1 MTMGKFLRDFFQ
13 NSNIILP
20 AVVIF
25 IFLYFQKAINLLIET
40 FLMSDPSYN
49 TWYLQLIM
57 MLAFISSLVLL
68 FKKLITNKYLPAPA
82 EYSFISLLSVLLL
95 YYRFNWNGLNW
106 NLHAVVE
113 NKWFSIKYIDLA
125 LVLLLF
131 YYGFSYF
138 NQIKKGM
145 RQSMPVN
152 NFLVSD
158 DPISTSEQDQL
169 NFRPIVG
176 KLTTI
181 LLNDKHPKS
190 ISIGLIG
197 PWGNGKSSVIQLVKN
212 NIEISD
218 QFIKNEIISI
228 HFLPYL
234 NHNESEIIN
243 EFFTLLSNQLSPFNG
258 MLSNQ
263 IIDYSEKLTDLY
275 QNKNLKS
282 FLENHITNFSQSS
295 ACELYENI
303 NKMLG
308 ETDKKIIVFIDD
320 LDRLNQKEILQT
332 LKLIRNTANFT
343 NTFFVLAMDKQY
355 VIKRLTEKGNILDTK
370 FVDKFFQLEIYL
382 PEIENSLLKQFF
394 IKEMLRPFS
403 PAPADLELR
412 LNSALMEPNLLFED
426 YVKNFRDVK
435 RVVNQIKY
443 DISLFNE
450 DFSYLNLKDFINFT
464 FFKLKF
470 PEVVKHLNDSR
481 GDFLT
486 IDKIKG
492 TYKLKEVPTDQK
504 DIAEEVLYSFAN
516 ESIGSIKHLDKYQ
529 LYAEVLS
536 SASAHKNSN
545 EKINHTDKVLL
556 VKTMAHLFG
565 DENTPEGQDSIRF
578 SNNFQM
584 LVQQRIFP
592 NYFKQGEFEGLFTAE
607 KHSLKNELLNIKL
620 QGKAE
625 QLIGRL
631 EYFTSDDVDK
641 LQRIIEYLTIIYEM
655 NGKENHYNMDTYKL
669 IEKFASQLY
678 ERLGAGGIAEYRKW
692 LDQFLFSSDAV
703 SEETKLIL
711 LSTIWK
717 LKDLNELW
725 QLEESYVIKKASE
738 LYKNY
743 LSSYDAILW
752 DVNNF
757 RTANVYHGVKLINKN
772 KINKILIDFWIR
784 NSIELLCVQFTE
796 LDPFSNSAFRI
807 SDTVTEIFGSKDK
820 FIDFVKAHKDNTLP
834 QIKEFIELFD
844 LLKVINFNYTLEY
857 DFIISPLM
865 LKKIGLSKDDTSRE
879 EYGQR
884 KRHEQVIIKI
894 TDTDLGYHFAAEAN
908 YKEKYGFTF
917 TISQNVFYLTI
928 NVRYEKIDSLLSDF
942 IVDIMTL
949 YYSSPDWVISQKII
963 TEGMKI
969 DLKGTDYIEFIS
981 IKPKPDGEIKYLKSI

>member
-1 MTMGKFLRDFFQ
+1 MGKFLRDFFH
-13 NSNIILP
+13 NTNIILP
-20 AVVIF
+20 AVIIF
-25 IFLYFQKAINLLIET
+25 IFLYFQKAINLFIET
-40 FLMSDPSYN
+40 FLMSNPSYN
-49 TWYLQLIM
+49 NWYLQLVMI
-57 MLAFISSLVLL
+57 LAFISSLVLL

-82 EYSFISLLSVLLL
+82 EYSIISLLSILLL

-106 NLHAVVE
+106 NLHTIIE
-113 NKWFSIKYIDLA
+113 NRWFSIKYIDLA

-131 YYGFSYF
+131 YYSVNYF

-145 RQSMPVN
+145 KESMPVD

-158 DPISTSEQDQL
+158 DPISNSEQDQV
-169 NFRPIVG
+169 NFSPIVG
-176 KLTTI
+176 KLTAI

-212 NIEISD
+212 NIDTSD
-218 QFIKNEIISI
+218 QFKKNEIISI

-243 EFFTLLSNQLSPFNG
+243 EFFTLLSNQLAPYNG

-263 IIDYSEKLTDLY
+263 IVDYSEKLTDLY

-282 FLENHITNFSQSS
+282 FLENHITNFSKSS

-303 NKMLG
+303 NKMLV

-320 LDRLNQKEILQT
+320 LDRLNQHEILQT

-355 VIKRLTEKGNILDTK
+355 VIKRLTSKGNILDTK

-382 PEIENSLLKQFF
+382 PAIENSLLKQYF
-394 IKEMLRPFS
+394 ITEMLRPFS
-403 PAPADLELR
+403 PAPADLKLR
-412 LNSALMEPNLLFED
+412 LNSTLMEPNLLFED

-443 DISLFNE
+443 DISLFKE

-470 PEVVKHLNDSR
+470 PEIVKQLNDSR

-486 IDKIKG
+486 VDKIKDI
-492 TYKLKEVPTDQK
+492 YKLIEVPKDEK
-504 DIAEEVLYSFAN
+504 DIAEEILYSFAN

-529 LYAEVLS
+529 LYAEVLIS
-536 SASAHKNSN
+536 DGTHNSN
-545 EKINHTDKVLL
+545 EIINRTDKALL
-556 VKTMAHLFG
+556 VKTMAYLFG

-578 SNNFQM
+578 TNNFQM

-592 NYFKQGEFEGLFTAE
+592 NYFKQAEFEALFTVE
-607 KHSLKNELLNIKL
+607 KQSLKSVLLNIKL

-631 EYFTSDDVDK
+631 DYFSTDNLEK
-641 LQRIIEYLTIIYEM
+641 LQRIIEYLTVIYEM
-655 NGKENHYNMDTYKL
+655 NGIESHYNMDIYKL

-678 ERLGAGGIAEYRKW
+678 EHFGTGRIAEYRKW
-692 LDQFLFSSDAV
+692 LEEYLFSNDEV
-703 SEETKLIL
+703 SKETRLIL

-717 LKDLNELW
+717 IKDMNELW
-725 QLEESYVIKKASE
+725 QLEENYIIKKATE
-738 LYKNY
+738 LYETY
-743 LSSYDAILW
+743 LSSYDTILW

-757 RTANVYHGVKLINKN
+757 KTYSIYHGVKLIDKI
-772 KINKILIDFWIR
+772 KINKILKDFWLR
-784 NSIELLCVQFTE
+784 NSIELLCVQSTE
-796 LDPFSNSAFRI
+796 PDPFSNTAFRI
-807 SDTVTEIFGSKDK
+807 SETVTEIFGSRDK
-820 FIDFVKAHKDNTLP
+820 YIDFVKAHKDSALP
-834 QIKEFIELFD
+834 QIKEFIELFE
-844 LLKVINFNYTLEY
+844 LLKTINFHYTLEF
-857 DFIISPLM
+857 DFAISSLM
-865 LKKIGLSKDDTSRE
+865 LKKIEILKNDPNRE
-879 EYGQR
+879 EYD
-884 KRHEQVIIKI
+884 KRRRYEQVIIKI

-917 TISQNVFYLTI
+917 TISRDVFYLTI
-928 NVRYEKIDSLLSDF
+928 NVRYEKIDNLLSDF
-942 IVDIMTL
+942 IVDVLTL
-949 YYSSPDWVISQKII
+949 YYKSPDWTISQKVI

-969 DLKGTDYIEFIS
+969 DLKGTDYIEFVS
-981 IKPKPDGEIKYLKSI
+981 IKPKPDHEIKYLK

>member
-1 MTMGKFLRDFFQ
+1 MGKFLRDFFQ
-13 NSNIILP
+13 NTNIILP
-20 AVVIF
+20 AVIIF
-25 IFLYFQKAINLLIET
+25 IFLYFQKAINLFIET

-68 FKKLITNKYLPAPA
+68 FKKLITSKYLPAPA

-106 NLHAVVE
+106 NLHAIVE
-113 NKWFSIKYIDLA
+113 NRWFSIKYIDLA

-145 RQSMPVN
+145 KQSILVN

-158 DPISTSEQDQL
+158 DPISNSEQDQV
-169 NFRPIVG
+169 NFSPIVG
-176 KLTTI
+176 KLTAI

-212 NIEISD
+212 NIDTSK
-218 QFIKNEIISI
+218 QFKKNEIISI

-243 EFFTLLSNQLSPFNG
+243 EFFTLLSNQLAPYNG

-263 IIDYSEKLTDLY
+263 IVDYSEKITDLY

-282 FLENHITNFSQSS
+282 FLENHITNFAQSS

-303 NKMLG
+303 NTMLG

-355 VIKRLTEKGNILDTK
+355 VIKRLTAKGNILDTK

-394 IKEMLRPFS
+394 ISEMLRPFS

-412 LNSALMEPNLLFED
+412 LNTALMEPNLLFED
-426 YVKNFRDVK
+426 YIKNFRDVK

-450 DFSYLNLKDFINFT
+450 DFSYLNLKDFINFI

-470 PEVVKHLNDSR
+470 PEIVKQLNDSR

-486 IDKIKG
+486 VDKIKG
-492 TYKLKEVPTDQK
+492 TYKLKEVPKDQK
-504 DIAEEVLYSFAN
+504 DIAEEILYSFAN
-516 ESIGSIKHLDKYQ
+516 EPIGSINHLDKYQ
-529 LYAEVLS
+529 LYVEVLS
-536 SASAHKNSN
+536 SAGANNNSN
-545 EKINHTDKVLL
+545 EKIIRTDKVLL
-556 VKTMAHLFG
+556 VKTMAYLFG

-578 SNNFQM
+578 TNNFQM

-592 NYFKQGEFEGLFTAE
+592 NYFKQAEFEALFTAE
-607 KHSLKNELLNIKL
+607 RQSLKSQLLNIKV

-631 EYFTSDDVDK
+631 DYFSTDDLEK
-641 LQRIIEYLTIIYEM
+641 LHRIIEYLTIIYEM
-655 NGKENHYNMDTYKL
+655 NGVESHYNMDTYKL

-692 LDQFLFSSDAV
+692 LDESLFSNNGV
-703 SEETKLIL
+703 SEETRLIL

-717 LKDLNELW
+717 IKDLNELW
-725 QLEESYVIKKASE
+725 QLEENYIIKKATE
-738 LYKNY
+738 LYKKY
-743 LSSYDAILW
+743 LSSYDTILW

-757 RTANVYHGVKLINKN
+757 RTSIVYYGVKLINKD
-772 KINKILIDFWIR
+772 KINKILKDFWLR

-796 LDPFSNSAFRI
+796 LDPFSNTAFRI
-807 SDTVTEIFGSKDK
+807 SDTVTEFFGSKDK
-820 FIDFVKAHKDNTLP
+820 YIDFIKAHKDSSLA
-834 QIKEFIELFD
+834 QIKEFIELFE
-844 LLKVINFNYTLEY
+844 LLKTINFNYTLEY
-857 DFIISPLM
+857 DFAFSSLM
-865 LKKIGLSKDDTSRE
+865 VKKIGIWEDEPGRE
-879 EYGQR
+879 EYGKR
-884 KRHEQVIIKI
+884 KRHEQIIIKI
-894 TDTDLGYHFAAEAN
+894 TDTDLGYHFAAETN

-917 TISQNVFYLTI
+917 TISSDFFYLTI
-928 NVRYEKIDSLLSDF
+928 NVRYEKIESLLSDF

-949 YYSSPDWVISQKII
+949 YYSSPDWTISQKTI
-963 TEGMKI
+963 TEGMRI
-969 DLKGTDYIEFIS
+969 DLNGTDYIEFVS
-981 IKPKPDGEIKYLKSI
+981 IKPKPDHEIKFLK